1 MNKPKYFCC
10 ICGSAITYGMGNN
23 PAPIAVGGRCC
34 DNCNTSVVIPARLA
48 IAAANNKPATE
59 AARKEETR

>member
-1 MNKPKYFCC
+1 MNKPKYCCFCGNE
-10 ICGSAITYGMGNN
+10 IKDGFGNN
-23 PAPIAVGGRCC
+23 PAPIAMGGRCC
-34 DNCNTSVVIPARLA
+34 DTCNASVVIPARLA